1 MDDAQI
7 KEILSNSKTIAMIGI
22 SSEKKK
28 RIQRI
33 LKESQLMWL

>member
-28 RIQRI
+28 RIQKI